1 MFAPGCF
8 ALLVLFS
15 LLFLMPFFFAQAM
28 VTALAKLGLSSGVA
42 LLALIGIFIGG
53 AINIPLKR
61 IEREAE
67 LDFDPF
73 QLYGLG
79 RIMFGPRG
87 GWMSPFRH
95 RVRTYTVIAV
105 NVGGC
110 LIPLLIAVYEIV
122 RIMNHGPGTVLTVLV
137 ITTLNVGVCYWLA
150 RPVPNLGI
158 TLPMLVPPL
167 VAALSSL
174 LLLPQF
180 APPIAFVAGVL
191 GPLIGADLLH
201 LDEVERLQTG
211 VASIGGAGT
220 FDGIV
225 LSGMLAALLA

>member
-1 MFAPGCF
+1 
-8 ALLVLFS
+8 
-15 LLFLMPFFFAQAM
+15 
-28 VTALAKLGLSSGVA
+28 
-42 LLALIGIFIGG
+42 
-53 AINIPLKR
+53 
-61 IEREAE
+61 
-67 LDFDPF
+67 
-73 QLYGLG
+73 
-79 RIMFGPRG
+79 
-87 GWMSPFRH
+87 MSPFRQ

-122 RIMNHGPGTVLTVLV
+122 RILNHGPGTVLTVLV